1 MYVAHD
7 HKVGTA
13 SSDPCK
19 SGSRL
24 TLSSMLVGQ
33 TEATSTLNLA
43 GTVATNTVAS
53 ATFFL

>member
-1 MYVAHD
+1 MYVAHN

-19 SGSRL
+19 SGSPL

-33 TEATSTLNLA
+33 TEATGTLNLPD
-43 GTVATNTVAS
+43 TVATDTVAS